1 MDKKEF
7 LDYIDEKKDVITD
20 VSDKIWEYAELSLM
34 EFKSAKLYCEV
45 LEKEGFKVETPVAG
59 IETAF
64 KASYGSGKPV
74 IGILGEY
81 DALSGLSQNAGA
93 TEREELVTGGC
104 GHGCGHNLLGAG
116 SMAAAFAVK
125 KYLE

>member
-45 LEKEGFKVETPVAG
+45 LEKEGFKV
-59 IETAF
+59 
-64 KASYGSGKPV
+64 
-74 IGILGEY
+74 
-81 DALSGLSQNAGA
+81 
-93 TEREELVTGGC
+93 
-104 GHGCGHNLLGAG
+104 
-116 SMAAAFAVK
+116 
-125 KYLE
+125 